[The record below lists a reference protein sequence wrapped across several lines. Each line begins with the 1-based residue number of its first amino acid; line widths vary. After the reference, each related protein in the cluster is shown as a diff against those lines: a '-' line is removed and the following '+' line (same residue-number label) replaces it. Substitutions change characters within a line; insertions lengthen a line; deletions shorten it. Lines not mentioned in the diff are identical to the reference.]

1 MFCSFTLLTSVKLNR
16 AEKTIHMCPNPPNHE
31 KINRMNG
38 KFNYKLSPPT
48 PPSCICCAAVPFMCA
63 EDSSTIHGF
72 SSPWKWQK
80 TIQLKFHLSV
90 TSLWGRFLSKSSFM
104 CRCLPWLTYLQR
116 DKGRKAESRTGRE
129 KSADSTLQPDELDYR
144 SGPRTDWTYV
154 FSFYCQGLCW
164 ELEDGE
170 MGWMESSLI

>member
-1 MFCSFTLLTSVKLNR
+1 MSEAGTFSEVENVPKSTQSS
-16 AEKTIHMCPNPPNHE
+16 

-38 KFNYKLSPPT
+38 KFNCTVCPPT
-48 PPSCICCAAVPFMCA
+48 PPPCIGTAVPFICA
-63 EDSSTIHGF
+63 ENSSTIHGF

-129 KSADSTLQPDELDYR
+129 KSAESSLQPDEFDYR
-144 SGPRTDWTYV
+144 SEARTDWTYV
-154 FSFYCQGLCW
+154 FSFYCQDLCW

-170 MGWMESSLI
+170 ARWMESSPI